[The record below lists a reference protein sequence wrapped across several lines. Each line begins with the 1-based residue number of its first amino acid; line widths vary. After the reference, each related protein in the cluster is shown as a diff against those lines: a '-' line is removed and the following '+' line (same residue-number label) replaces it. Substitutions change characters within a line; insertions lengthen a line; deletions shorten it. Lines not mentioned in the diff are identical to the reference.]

1 MSTNTILLV
10 DDHAAARKLVRF
22 ALERAGLRVVEA
34 ETGES
39 ALSLARSERPQ
50 LVIQD
55 LALPD
60 IDGFDLVGRLRG
72 IRQDEPLCVLAF
84 SGLISKVDQSRVV
97 AAGFDDVIPKPCDPS
112 TLVSIVESHLPGRA
126 SLAGRFG
133 EGKRLVLADDDVA
146 QLRLTVLRLAA
157 LGFDIVEAK
166 DGAEALAR
174 IRESPPHV
182 VVSDVMMPRVDGF
195 DLALSLRRDPA
206 LTHIPLVLLSSSYVE
221 ESDRHLARRAG
232 ADAFVLRTPDMREL
246 VETLFVTMRGDRG
259 SRHRS
264 STEEVPVEELVK
276 QHAERVV
283 RQLDRQVRHNAA
295 LMRRC
300 SALSTE
306 LSIVTRI
313 SEAVLKQRNVEAEL
327 DDVLS
332 TCFDSEGAST
342 GALYLLGAGQ
352 TQTLRVRPLGAQR
365 FSSHDLEDFFGQREW
380 LYDVMRKGQTQ
391 VLVDTSEASPECR
404 KVLERTSAESAL
416 LVPLVHMNKAMG
428 ALFMAHT
435 DAAHAV
441 DVLQW
446 RVFAQGVSNQ
456 ITLALALANAFYD
469 LEAAEREAT
478 EQRSVVRDQ
487 AARWRALVE
496 NAPDIVMNLGR
507 EGEILFINRPP
518 TGFSSEE
525 LAGKSWHDFAAPEH
539 RETRGQTLA
548 AVFATGTP
556 ATIETASPGRDG
568 EMYWV
573 ESHLGPI
580 FTGHEVSGVA
590 VIERDVTL
598 KKQTEAQLIVS
609 DRMASVGTLAAGVAH
624 EINNPLASVMANL
637 DLAVRDA
644 SELVENVGYTTELL
658 DELND
663 AREAAERVRRIVK
676 DLKIFSRVDDDTRGP
691 VDVERVLESTL
702 RMAWNEIRHR
712 ARLVKDYHKTPL
724 VEANESRLGQVFL
737 NLLVNA
743 AQAIEEGK
751 ASRNEIRVKTH
762 VDAQGMVVVSI
773 SDTGVGIPEGLRSRL
788 FTPFVTTKPA
798 GVGTGL
804 GLSICHRIVTSLGG
818 QIKVDSE
825 VGKGTEFRVVLPQA
839 KPDSVVPESP
849 STAPKSA
856 PRRRGRILVVDDEPL
871 ITKVVRRTLGREHDV
886 ETLNSAE
893 EALTRIRSGERFDVI
908 LCDLMMP
915 QVTGMDFHAEL
926 TDDFPEQA
934 KKMVFLSGGA
944 FTKRARD
951 FLESVS
957 NHRVEKPIDAQG
969 LKALVNDMLR

>member
-1 MSTNTILLV
+1 MSGNTILLV
-10 DDHAAARKLVRF
+10 DDHAAARRLVRF
-22 ALERAGLRVVEA
+22 ALERAGMRVVEA

-39 ALSLARSERPQ
+39 ALSLARAEKPQ

-72 IRQDEPLCVLAF
+72 IRHEEPLCVLAF

-133 EGKRLVLADDDVA
+133 EGKRLVLADDDNA
-146 QLRLTVLRLAA
+146 QLKLTTLRLQA
-157 LGFDIVEAK
+157 LGFDVVEAK
-166 DGAEALAR
+166 DGAEALQR

-195 DLALSLRRDPA
+195 DLALSLRKDPA
-206 LTHIPLVLLSSSYVE
+206 LSHIPLVLLSSSYVE

-232 ADAFVLRTPDMREL
+232 ADAFVLRSPDMREL
-246 VETLFVTMRGDRG
+246 VETLFVTLRRERDARRPP
-259 SRHRS
+259 SDA
-264 STEEVPVEELVK
+264 VPAEELAR

-283 RQLDRQVRHNAA
+283 RQLDRQVRHNAG

-300 SALSTE
+300 SALATE

-332 TCFDSEGAST
+332 TCFDAEGAST

-352 TQTLRVRPLGAQR
+352 SLRVRPLGAAR
-365 FSSHDLEDFFGQREW
+365 FSAHDLEDFFGQREW
-380 LYDVMRKGQTQ
+380 LFDVMRRGATQ
-391 VLVDTSEASPECR
+391 VLVDTSEATPECR

-446 RVFAQGVSNQ
+446 RMFAQGVSNQ

-496 NAPDIVMNLGR
+496 NAPDIVLNLGR
-507 EGEILFINRPP
+507 EGEILFLNRPP
-518 TGFSSEE
+518 SGHTAEQV
-525 LAGKSWHDFAAPEH
+525 AGKSWFDFAAPEH
-539 RETRGQTLA
+539 RDTRQQTLA
-548 AVFATGTP
+548 AVFATGNP
-556 ATIETASPGRDG
+556 VTIETATPGPDG
-568 EMYWV
+568 GAYWV

-580 FTGHEVSGVA
+580 FTGHEVSAVA

-644 SELVENVGYTTELL
+644 AELVEDVGYTTELL

-751 ASRNEIRVKTH
+751 ASRNEIRVRTH
-762 VDAQGMVVVSI
+762 VDAQGFVVVSI
-773 SDTGVGIPEGLRSRL
+773 SDTGVGIPESLRSRL

-804 GLSICHRIVTSLGG
+804 GLSICHRIVSSLGG

-856 PRRRGRILVVDDEPL
+856 PRRRARILVVDDEPL
-871 ITKVVRRTLGREHDV
+871 ITKVVRRTLGREHEV
-886 ETLNSAE
+886 EALNSAE
-893 EALTRIRSGERFDVI
+893 EALVRIRAGERFDII

-926 TDDFPEQA
+926 TEAFPEQA

-951 FLESVS
+951 FLESVH